1 MSPMGKC
8 LIGPMRHLPM
18 MGICPPWWLYVA
30 MGICRMGICRL
41 TVTFGDLSSIWIVW
55 SRLVLLVTHVCAVWE
70 SYFQNA
76 ILGPTGPFVFE
87 VIRICGSIWVHT
99 CSRYW
104 VVLPN
109 RPDWH
114 HSNICILMYLIF
126 FLNFCYCLSS
136 LMFALMHISYFQIAH
151 SPAQAHRGTLWG
163 LLCDQ
168 FSSQPHPFSQFS
180 LNESFWY
187 NLFVCTH

>member
-1 MSPMGKC
+1 MNLKHAFQAKFC
-8 LIGPMRHLPM
+8 DRV
-18 MGICPPWWLYVA
+18 W
-30 MGICRMGICRL
+30 
-41 TVTFGDLSSIWIVW
+41 VTFGDLSSIWIVW